1 MHNKQPDN
9 PPLNRSLYIC
19 SHFTRS
25 LTSLDYPH
33 TQRKIIIDNRQWAV
47 NKSAICWKHSRW
59 ISLHNTFAGITDLVV
74 FAFHAE
80 FGCSCK
86 NICSNYGIV
95 TTGCDVRCVLHY
107 RAATATQSDAPSQ
120 CLPRYVRCTRADG
133 GCREFVV
140 WPQWKDV
147 ACKVKP
153 NTNRSR
159 RDTTNILSGTSLIRR
174 RYACVSS
181 NLLSL
186 EKLRWVCD
194 LANLMDNNIEW
205 LLISVWQQLASTP

>member
-1 MHNKQPDN
+1 MPVL
-9 PPLNRSLYIC
+9 PIWWC
-19 SHFTRS
+19 S
-25 LTSLDYPH
+25 
-33 TQRKIIIDNRQWAV
+33 
-47 NKSAICWKHSRW
+47 
-59 ISLHNTFAGITDLVV
+59 VV
-74 FAFHAE
+74 E

-86 NICSNYGIV
+86 NICSSYGIV

-174 RYACVSS
+174 RYACFSS

-205 LLISVWQQLASTP
+205 LLISVWQQLASTHFATSFNYLYDIVWLKIHNRYSHNKQLMII